1 MLKWWSKT
9 QPNFALSSGEAELA
23 AIVRSTSEG
32 LGMIAIMK
40 EFDIECDLT
49 VKSDA
54 VAAIGIVKRQGLGRV
69 RHLAVA
75 DLWVQQRAKG
85 GEVSYV
91 KLDGKRNTSDM
102 MTKAVEKEVI
112 MRHMQSL
119 GLQWRSGRHEA
130 TPAYTGGEDGTPRR
144 KRREG
149 ARRRRGACRGG
160 TSDER

>member
-1 MLKWWSKT
+1 
-9 QPNFALSSGEAELA
+9 
-23 AIVRSTSEG
+23 
-32 LGMIAIMK
+32 MIAVMK

-85 GEVSYV
+85 GEVSYM

-130 TPAYTGGEDGTPRR
+130 TPAYTGHEDGMPKDQPEES
-144 KRREG
+144 KRRGG
-149 ARRRRGACRGG
+149 AGHKARKDSS
-160 TSDER
+160 TPEP